1 MNAITAAGLVAA
13 FQRSHRRCTFSK
25 GAVSMKTQG
34 EVEALVCEGVARFM
48 QEFMG
53 RGPKE
58 IRTHLIGNL
67 ILVRLQGILT
77 PAETSLAAVQPPEK
91 GRDMLKSVRTYLLE
105 TSRGRIDAVISAATD
120 LSCVSMH
127 HDISTV
133 TGEEIFVFTL
143 SGEMALRD
151 VKRK

>member
-1 MNAITAAGLVAA
+1 MMT
-13 FQRSHRRCTFSK
+13 R
-25 GAVSMKTQG
+25 G
-34 EVEALVCEGVARFM
+34 EVEATICERVAHFM

-58 IRTHLIGNL
+58 IRAHLIGDL
-67 ILVRLQGILT
+67 ILVRMRGILT

-105 TSRGRIDAVISAATD
+105 TSRARIDAFVQESTD
-120 LSCVSMH
+120 LRCVSMH

-133 TGEEIFVFTL
+133 TGEEVFVFTL
-143 SGEMALRD
+143 SGEMDLRES
-151 VKRK
+151 KRK

>member
-1 MNAITAAGLVAA
+1 
-13 FQRSHRRCTFSK
+13 
-25 GAVSMKTQG
+25 MKPRG
-34 EVEALVCEGVARFM
+34 EVEALICEGVAGFM
-48 QEFMG
+48 LDFMG

-67 ILVRLQGILT
+67 PLVRMQGILT

-105 TSRGRIDAVISAATD
+105 ASRSRIDAVVEQVTE
-120 LSCVSMH
+120 LRCLSMH
-127 HDISTV
+127 HDISTI
-133 TGEEIFVFTL
+133 TGEEVFVFTL
-143 SGEMALRD
+143 SGELGLRE

>member
-1 MNAITAAGLVAA
+1 MLD
-13 FQRSHRRCTFSK
+13 
-25 GAVSMKTQG
+25 
-34 EVEALVCEGVARFM
+34 
-48 QEFMG
+48 FMG

-67 ILVRLQGILT
+67 PLVRMQGILT

-105 TSRGRIDAVISAATD
+105 ASRSRIDAVVEQVTE
-120 LSCVSMH
+120 LRCLSMH
-127 HDISTV
+127 HDISTI
-133 TGEEIFVFTL
+133 TGEEVFVFTL
-143 SGEMALRD
+143 SGERGLRE